1 MTWKEENNKLKKEYH
16 FKDFPQAMI
25 WMMECSY
32 HIEKQGHHPEW
43 FNVYNTVKVDLTTHD
58 AGNTVSE
65 KDRKL
70 AETMDE
76 CFVKYNQVKTV

>member
-1 MTWKEENNKLKKEYH
+1 MTWKEENNKLKKEYQ

-43 FNVYNTVKVDLTTHD
+43 FNVYNTVKV
-58 AGNTVSE
+58 A
-65 KDRKL
+65 
-70 AETMDE
+70 
-76 CFVKYNQVKTV
+76 